1 MDADVR
7 LPVEQILA
15 GRGDGLIE
23 AVSGLYG
30 QLDGQVSAE
39 GLHCRNCGA
48 CCRLHQF
55 GHRLYVTTVELAYFV
70 AGVGSPVRRPQGG
83 ACPYQQG
90 GLCAARSHRPAGCRL
105 FFCEPTSADWQSRQ
119 YEALRPGLIDL
130 HERLGLPYAY
140 VEWLAALSRLAG
152 ATSTLPET
160 VALTS
165 RRAGE

>member
-7 LPVEQILA
+7 LPVEQILT
-15 GRGDGLIE
+15 GGEDPLIE
-23 AVSGLYG
+23 AVSDLYG

-48 CCRLHQF
+48 CCHLHQF

-70 AGVGSPVRRPQGG
+70 AGLSSPVRRPQGG
-83 ACPYQQG
+83 VCPYQQDN
-90 GLCAARSHRPAGCRL
+90 LCTVRSHRPAGCRM

-119 YEALRPGLIDL
+119 YEALRPRLIAL
-130 HERLGLPYAY
+130 HERLGLEYAY

-152 ATSTLPET
+152 AVQAPPET
-160 VALTS
+160 AALTS
-165 RRAGE
+165 RRAGQ

>member
-1 MDADVR
+1 MDAEAR
-7 LPVEQILA
+7 LPVEQILT
-15 GRGDGLIE
+15 GGGDALIE
-23 AVSGLYG
+23 AVSDLYG

-48 CCRLHQF
+48 CCHLRQF

-70 AGVGSPVRRPQGG
+70 AGLNSPVRRPQSGV
-83 ACPYQQG
+83 CPYQQG
-90 GLCAARSHRPAGCRL
+90 TLCAVRSHRPAGCRL
-105 FFCEPTSADWQSRQ
+105 FFCEPASSDWQSRQ
-119 YEALRPGLIDL
+119 YEALRPGLIAL

-152 ATSTLPET
+152 AGRTAPET
-160 VALTS
+160 VALTH